1 MYEPNTPQ
9 AEAALAV
16 IAAAFNRPQV
26 ADFLKVHNRA
36 LNLWRDRPKMVNT
49 IRVYCDYGL
58 NGPRYRTMTSQDFT
72 DAFTSL
78 RLLTGYTYRVYIR
91 YTRNG
96 ARRRFHSVVI
106 MDADDLS
113 APAGLTEKVG
123 EFSL

>member
-1 MYEPNTPQ
+1 
-9 AEAALAV
+9 
-16 IAAAFNRPQV
+16 
-26 ADFLKVHNRA
+26 
-36 LNLWRDRPKMVNT
+36 
-49 IRVYCDYGL
+49 
-58 NGPRYRTMTSQDFT
+58 MTSQDFT

-78 RLLTGYTYRVYIR
+78 RLLTGHTYRVYIR

-96 ARRRFHSVVI
+96 ARRRFHSVVV

>member
-1 MYEPNTPQ
+1 
-9 AEAALAV
+9 
-16 IAAAFNRPQV
+16 
-26 ADFLKVHNRA
+26 
-36 LNLWRDRPKMVNT
+36 MVNT

-78 RLLTGYTYRVYIR
+78 RLLTGHTYRVYIR

-96 ARRRFHSVVI
+96 TRRRFHSVVV